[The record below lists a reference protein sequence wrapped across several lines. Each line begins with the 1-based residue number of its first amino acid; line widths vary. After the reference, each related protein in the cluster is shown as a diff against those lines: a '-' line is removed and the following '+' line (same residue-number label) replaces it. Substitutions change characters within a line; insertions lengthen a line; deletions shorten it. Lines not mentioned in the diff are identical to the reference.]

1 MPDLPDPF
9 PHTVDAI
16 YRAIASRVRGGDSLG
31 VPASNAVSECERA
44 AWYAFR
50 WAAPRE
56 EITGQKERLFETG
69 RREEER
75 LLDNL
80 EDAGVIVERT
90 DPATGKQ
97 WRIELANGWLRG
109 KMDARAYGVPEAPK
123 TEHVVEVKSHK
134 DKSFRELLKHA
145 PPKGEG
151 LRRAKP
157 DHFAQCQLYMHAS
170 GIKRCLYLAV
180 NKNDESLYTERIEY
194 DAAFCIAIEARVAR
208 IVASDR
214 APSRLH
220 DDPNTKAAF
229 ACQWCPALAL
239 CHEGAFA
246 RRNCRTCLS
255 VEFRDGAV
263 AHCTLHGRDLSYND
277 QQAGC
282 GDHLYLPDLVP
293 GEQIDAGDR
302 WVKYVF
308 LSGEWIDG
316 AYEP

>member
-31 VPASNAVSECERA
+31 VPASSAVSECERA
-44 AWYAFR
+44 TWYAFR

-145 PPKGEG
+145 PPKGDG
-151 LRRAKP
+151 LLRAKQ
-157 DHFAQCQLYMHAS
+157 DHFAQCQFYMHAS

-180 NKNDESLYTERIEY
+180 NKNDESLYAERLEY

-229 ACQWCPALAL
+229 ACQWCPALAI

-255 VEFRDGAV
+255 IEFRDGAV
-263 AHCTLHGRDLSYND
+263 AHCTLHERDLSYND
-277 QQAGC
+277 QQTGC

-302 WVKYVF
+302 WVKYI
-308 LSGEWIDG
+308 LSNEEWIDG
-316 AYEP
+316 AYKP